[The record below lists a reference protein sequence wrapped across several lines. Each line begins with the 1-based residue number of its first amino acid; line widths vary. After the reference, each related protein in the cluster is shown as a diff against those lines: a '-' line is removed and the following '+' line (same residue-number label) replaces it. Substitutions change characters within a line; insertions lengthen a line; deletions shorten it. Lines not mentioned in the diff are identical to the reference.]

1 MTVESLAPTSIAER
15 DDTRARAGSSLLAWF
30 SSVDHK
36 QIGLLYIC
44 TALVFLIIG
53 GLEAVTMRVQLI
65 VPNNTLV
72 GPQFFNQLFTM
83 HGTTMV
89 FLVGMPIFTG
99 FANYFVPLMIGAR
112 DVAFPRLNAFGYWLV
127 PLGGILLYFSFLTG
141 SAPNAGWF
149 NYAPLSE
156 RAYSS
161 MQGVD
166 YWLIALLVLG
176 IGSVS
181 SGINIIVTVIK
192 CRAPG
197 MSLQRV
203 PLFVWMMFITA
214 ILTVLAI
221 PGLNSALVLL
231 LADRTFGSA
240 FFEPSRGGNSVLWQH
255 YFWIF
260 GHPEVYILALP
271 GFGMV
276 SEVIPVFSRRPIY
289 GYEFVASSTVAIGI
303 LSMGVWAHHMFTV
316 GMGPAPDI
324 FFAISSLLIAIPT
337 GVKVFNWTATLWGGS
352 IRFTTSM
359 CFAIAFLIQFVIG
372 GLTGVM
378 FAVAPIDW
386 QLTDTYFVV
395 AHFHY
400 VLLPTTLFA
409 LFAAGFYWFPK
420 MTGRMLDERLGR
432 VTFWLLVVGFNLT
445 FFLQH
450 FLGLMGMP
458 RRTYT
463 YGDHPGW
470 FALNALS
477 TVGALLMALGTGMFL
492 WNVIRSL
499 RSGPMAGDNPW
510 DAFTLEWATT
520 SPPAKENFESLP
532 EIRSRRPV
540 WDRNHPDLADWKVQR
555 TPEDQRTPGQPGHSA
570 AKLASVCFIVSEAMF
585 FLLLVSAYIVFNRPV
600 GAGDS
605 GVRLLEVGR
614 TGFFTLL
621 LLASSATLWRAE
633 RALRKNDQ
641 NAFMRWLC
649 ITLMLGAVFLINQ
662 AFEYI
667 GLLRH
672 GVSINSSLFGSTFF
686 TVTGFHGLH
695 VFAGLVVLGIFL
707 VLCKR
712 RALSERQSDVFGAVG
727 YYWHFVDVVWVIVF
741 SVIYL
746 RVLT

>member
-1 MTVESLAPTSIAER
+1 MTVESLAPSRVVEHEGTTHAL
-15 DDTRARAGSSLLAWF
+15 SLLSWF

-44 TALVFLIIG
+44 TALLFLIIG
-53 GLEAVTMRVQLI
+53 GLEAVTMRLQLI
-65 VPNNTLV
+65 VPNNTFV
-72 GPQFFNQLFTM
+72 GPQLFNQLFTM

-149 NYAPLSE
+149 NYTPLSE
-156 RAYSS
+156 NAYSS
-161 MQGVD
+161 MLGVD

-176 IGSVS
+176 IGSVAS
-181 SGINIIVTVIK
+181 AINIIVTVII

-197 MSLQRV
+197 MSVQRV
-203 PLFVWMMFITA
+203 PLFVWMMMITA

-231 LADRTFGSA
+231 LADRTVGSA

-289 GYEFVASSTVAIGI
+289 GYEFVASSSVVIAI
-303 LSMGVWAHHMFTV
+303 LSMSVWAHHMFTV

-324 FFAISSLLIAIPT
+324 FFAVASLMIAIPT

-352 IRFTTSM
+352 VRFTTSM

-445 FFLQH
+445 FMLQH

-463 YGDHPGW
+463 YGAHPGW

-499 RSGPMAGDNPW
+499 RGEKSLVTIHGTGSRWNGRRHRHQARG
-510 DAFTLEWATT
+510 T
-520 SPPAKENFESLP
+520 STRF
-532 EIRSRRPV
+532 RRL
-540 WDRNHPDLADWKVQR
+540 RAADQ
-555 TPEDQRTPGQPGHSA
+555 
-570 AKLASVCFIVSEAMF
+570 C
-585 FLLLVSAYIVFNRPV
+585 
-600 GAGDS
+600 
-605 GVRLLEVGR
+605 
-614 TGFFTLL
+614 
-621 LLASSATLWRAE
+621 
-633 RALRKNDQ
+633 
-641 NAFMRWLC
+641 
-649 ITLMLGAVFLINQ
+649 
-662 AFEYI
+662 
-667 GLLRH
+667 
-672 GVSINSSLFGSTFF
+672 
-686 TVTGFHGLH
+686 
-695 VFAGLVVLGIFL
+695 GI
-707 VLCKR
+707 
-712 RALSERQSDVFGAVG
+712 
-727 YYWHFVDVVWVIVF
+727 
-741 SVIYL
+741 
-746 RVLT
+746 

>member
-1 MTVESLAPTSIAER
+1 MTVDLLAPKEVAER
-15 DDTRARAGSSLLAWF
+15 EGTRASSLLGWL

-44 TALVFLIIG
+44 TALIFLLVG
-53 GLEAVTMRVQLI
+53 GLEAVAIRVQLAI
-65 VPNNTLV
+65 PNNTLI
-72 GPQFFNQLFTM
+72 GPRLFNQMFTM

-89 FLVGMPIFTG
+89 FLVGMPILTG
-99 FANYFVPLMIGAR
+99 FANYFIPLMIGAR

-127 PLGGILLYFSFLTG
+127 PCGGFLLHYSFLTG

-161 MQGVD
+161 LPGVD

-181 SGINIIVTVIK
+181 AAINLIVTIAI

-203 PLFVWMMFITA
+203 PLFVWVMFITSM
-214 ILTVLAI
+214 LVVLAI
-221 PGLNSALVLL
+221 PALNSALVLL
-231 LADRTFGSA
+231 LIDRTLGSA
-240 FFEPSRGGNSVLWQH
+240 FFDPSRGGNSVLWQH

-271 GFGMV
+271 AFGMI

-289 GYEFVASSTVAIGI
+289 GYEFIASSTVAIGA
-303 LSMGVWAHHMFTV
+303 LSMGVWAHHMFAV
-316 GMGPAPDI
+316 GLGGAYDV
-324 FFAISSLLIAIPT
+324 FFAVGSLLIAIPT
-337 GVKVFNWTATLWGGS
+337 GLKVFNWTATLWGGS

-359 CFAIAFLIQFVIG
+359 CFAIAFLIQFVVG

-400 VLLPTTLFA
+400 VLFGGTIFA

-420 MTGRMLDERLGR
+420 MTGRLLDERSGKI
-432 VTFWLLVVGFNLT
+432 TFWLMVIGFNLT
-445 FFLQH
+445 FFVQH

-463 YGDHPGW
+463 YGSHPGW
-470 FALNALS
+470 FALNAIS
-477 TVGALLMALGTGMFL
+477 TTGAFFMAGSVAVLL
-492 WNVIRSL
+492 WNIARSL
-499 RSGPMAGDNPW
+499 RCGRVAGDNPW
-510 DAFTLEWATT
+510 DAFTLEWATS
-520 SPPAKENFESLP
+520 SPPPEGNFSELP
-532 EIRSRRPV
+532 PIRSRRPV

-555 TPEDQRTPGQPGHSA
+555 TPEDHRTQRRSA
-570 AKLASVCFIVSEAMF
+570 SKLASVCFIASEAMF
-585 FLLLVSAYIVFNRPV
+585 FLLLVAAYIVFNRSIDA
-600 GAGDS
+600 AGS
-605 GVRLLEVGR
+605 GSRVLEVGR
-614 TGFFTLL
+614 TGCFTVL
-621 LLASSATLWRAE
+621 LLASSLTLWNAE
-633 RALRKNDQ
+633 RALRKGDRVS
-641 NAFMRWLC
+641 FLRWLC
-649 ITLMLGAVFLINQ
+649 VTLLLGGVFLVNQ
-662 AFEYI
+662 VLEYVR
-667 GLLRH
+667 LLHR
-672 GVSINSSLFGSTFF
+672 GVTINSDLFGSTFF

-695 VFAGLVVLGIFL
+695 VLAGLIVLVIFFVLG
-707 VLCKR
+707 R
-712 RALSERQSDVFGAVG
+712 QRTLSGRQFEAFGAVG

-746 RVLT
+746 RVLK

>member
-1 MTVESLAPTSIAER
+1 MTVESLIGADVAER
-15 DDTRARAGSSLLAWF
+15 NNTRTSPLLAWF

-36 QIGLLYIC
+36 QIGILYIC
-44 TALVFLIIG
+44 TALVFLIVG
-53 GLEAVTMRVQLI
+53 GLEAVVIRLQLA
-65 VPNNTLV
+65 VPNNTLI
-72 GPQFFNQLFTM
+72 GPRLFNQMFTM

-89 FLVGMPIFTG
+89 FLVGMPILTG

-127 PLGGILLYFSFLTG
+127 PLGGILLHYSFLTG

-161 MQGVD
+161 LQGVD

-181 SGINIIVTVIK
+181 SAINLIVTIVIS
-192 CRAPG
+192 RAPG

-203 PLFVWMMFITA
+203 PLFVWVMFITSML
-214 ILTVLAI
+214 IILAI
-221 PGLNSALVLL
+221 PALNSALVLL
-231 LADRTFGSA
+231 LIDRTLGSA
-240 FFEPSRGGNSVLWQH
+240 FFEPSRGGNSLLWQH

-271 GFGMV
+271 AFGII
-276 SEVIPVFSRRPIY
+276 SEVIPVFSRKPIY

-303 LSMGVWAHHMFTV
+303 LSMGVWAHHMFAV
-316 GMGPAPDI
+316 GLGAAYDV
-324 FFAISSLLIAIPT
+324 FFAVGSLLIGIPT
-337 GVKVFNWTATLWGGS
+337 GLKVFNWTATLWGGS
-352 IRFTTSM
+352 IQLTTSM

-378 FAVAPIDW
+378 FAVTPIDW

-400 VLLPTTLFA
+400 VLFGGTIFA
-409 LFAAGFYWFPK
+409 LFAGGFYWFPK
-420 MTGRMLDERLGR
+420 MTGRMLNERLGKI
-432 VTFWLLVVGFNLT
+432 TFWLMVIGFNLT
-445 FFLQH
+445 FFVQH

-470 FALNALS
+470 FALNAIS
-477 TVGALLMALGTGMFL
+477 TAGAFFMAAGVVVFL
-492 WNVIRSL
+492 WNMIASL
-499 RSGPMAGDNPW
+499 RFGPIAGDNPW
-510 DAFTLEWATT
+510 DAFALEWATT
-520 SPPAKENFESLP
+520 SPPPEGNFSELP
-532 EIRSRRPV
+532 PIRSRRPV
-540 WDRNHPDLADWKVQR
+540 WDMNHPDLADWKVQT
-555 TPEDQRTPGQPGHSA
+555 TPEDLRKQPRSA
-570 AKLASVCFIVSEAMF
+570 ARLASACFIVSEAMF
-585 FLLLVSAYIVFNRPV
+585 FLLLVSAYIVFNRT
-600 GAGDS
+600 GAAGDS
-605 GVRLLEVGR
+605 GSSMLEVGR
-614 TGFFTLL
+614 TGFFTVLL
-621 LLASSATLWRAE
+621 LSSSLTLWRAE
-633 RALRKNDQ
+633 RAFRTNNQVSFL
-641 NAFMRWLC
+641 RWLRV
-649 ITLMLGAVFLINQ
+649 TLLLGAVFLINQ
-662 AFEYI
+662 AFEYV
-667 GLLRH
+667 GLLRR
-672 GVSINSSLFGSTFF
+672 GVTINSNLFGSTFF

-695 VFAGLVVLGIFL
+695 VLAGLIVLAIFFVLG
-707 VLCKR
+707 R
-712 RALSERQSDVFGAVG
+712 QRALSDRQSDALAAVG

>member
-1 MTVESLAPTSIAER
+1 MTTNTLISTPLAEDEA
-15 DDTRARAGSSLLAWF
+15 TRRPSLLAWF
-30 SSVDHK
+30 STVDHK
-36 QIGLLYIC
+36 QVGILYIC
-44 TALVFLIIG
+44 TSLAFLLIG
-53 GLEAVTMRVQLI
+53 GLEAIIIRLQLFI
-65 VPNNTLV
+65 PNNTLV
-72 GPQFFNQLFTM
+72 GPQLFNQLFTM

-127 PLGGILLYFSFLTG
+127 PFGGLLLHYSFLTG

-161 MQGVD
+161 LQGID

-181 SGINIIVTVIK
+181 SAINIIVTILI

-203 PLFVWMMFITA
+203 PLFVWMMFITS
-214 ILTVLAI
+214 ILVILAI

-231 LADRTFGSA
+231 LADRTLNSG
-240 FFEPSRGGNSVLWQH
+240 FFEPSRGGSSVLWQH

-271 GFGMV
+271 GFGMI

-289 GYEFVASSTVAIGI
+289 GYEFIAGSTIAIGI

-316 GMGPAPDI
+316 GMGPAPNI

-337 GVKVFNWTATLWGGS
+337 GLKVFNWTATLWGGS
-352 IRFTTSM
+352 IRLTTSM

-378 FAVAPIDW
+378 FAVAPIDY

-400 VLLPTTLFA
+400 VMLSTTIFA

-420 MTGRMLDERLGR
+420 ISGRMLDERLGR
-432 VTFWLLVVGFNLT
+432 VTFWLMVVGFNLT

-458 RRTYT
+458 RRVYT
-463 YGDHPGW
+463 YGVHPGW

-477 TVGALLMALGTGMFL
+477 SVGALLMGLGILLFL
-492 WNVIRSL
+492 WNVVRSL
-499 RSGPMAGDNPW
+499 RFGPIAGDNPW

-520 SPPAKENFESLP
+520 SPPAEGNFSELP
-532 EIRSRRPV
+532 PIRSRRPL
-540 WDRNHPDLADWKVQR
+540 WDYANPDRPDPVVPLGGAIDTFRPDKIKAGVLTFIISELGFFGVLILAYLFYNATSQSGPGAQRLDVLKTTIFSICLFASSFTIWRSEVAERRNNHGKMKAWLVA
-555 TPEDQRTPGQPGHSA
+555 TILLGGI
-570 AKLASVCFIVSEAMF
+570 FIVGQGLEYWTLF
-585 FLLLVSAYIVFNRPV
+585 QRGVTV
-600 GAGDS
+600 GLDLFA
-605 GVRLLEVGR
+605 
-614 TGFFTLL
+614 TTFFTL
-621 LLASSATLWRAE
+621 
-633 RALRKNDQ
+633 
-641 NAFMRWLC
+641 
-649 ITLMLGAVFLINQ
+649 
-662 AFEYI
+662 
-667 GLLRH
+667 
-672 GVSINSSLFGSTFF
+672 
-686 TVTGFHGLH
+686 TGFHGGH
-695 VFAGLVVLGIFL
+695 VAIGVTWLATLLALDMRGRLTVTDALKVEVAGL
-707 VLCKR
+707 
-712 RALSERQSDVFGAVG
+712 
-727 YYWHFVDVVWVIVF
+727 YWHFVDIVWIAIFTLV
-741 SVIYL
+741 YL
-746 RVLT
+746 IP